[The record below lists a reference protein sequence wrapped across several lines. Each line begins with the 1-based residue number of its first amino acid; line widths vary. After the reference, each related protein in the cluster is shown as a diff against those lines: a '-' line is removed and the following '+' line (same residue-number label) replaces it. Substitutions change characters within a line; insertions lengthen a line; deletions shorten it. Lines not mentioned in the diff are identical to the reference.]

1 MPSDEELV
9 ANTLVD
15 GSHHFGVLIERHS
28 DYLFGLGMRLTS
40 GHKAQAED
48 LSQQAFMKAFMYLK
62 SFNPEKQ
69 FKHWLTGIA
78 VNCFKDIVKKENQY
92 LSLPEHHEPFI
103 TPNHAE
109 NLDFF
114 KLIKPLTHEEKT
126 MFTLKYIYEY
136 QTAEIAEFM
145 NLNLGTTKSK
155 ISRALEKLK

>member
-15 GSHHFGVLIERHS
+15 GSHHFGVLIERYS

-62 SFNPEKQ
+62 SFKPEKQ

-92 LSLPEHHEPFI
+92 LSLPEHYEPFI

-114 KLIKPLTHEEKT
+114 NLIKPLTHEEKT
-126 MFTLKYIYEY
+126 IFTLKYVYEY

-155 ISRALEKLK
+155 INRALEKLK